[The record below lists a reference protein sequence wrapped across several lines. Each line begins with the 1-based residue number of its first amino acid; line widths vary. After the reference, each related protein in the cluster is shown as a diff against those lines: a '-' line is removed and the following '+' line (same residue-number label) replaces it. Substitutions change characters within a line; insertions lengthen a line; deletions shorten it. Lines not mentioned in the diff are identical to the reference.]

1 MFAPRFAPLTRWIA
15 PLALPVTVAA
25 CGGEPAADTTDGV
38 VRQPIPR
45 GVDPAM
51 VTWRSDG
58 VIVPSKDSL
67 QKTPGYVVD
76 SLFTPEEDLRRF
88 QATVVGPVP
97 TQLSGGAAST
107 DALIREYWA
116 LLSTGDTLSMSPL
129 VVSRGEYAYLY
140 FPGSV
145 EATSGMPPAIGWEL
159 IVRQSGRG
167 LTRALRIAQ
176 VGPSVIKSVTCSDT
190 PRVSG
195 KNTIYGPCGVVIT
208 RDGTEQTVWVVKSLI
223 ERDGVHKLFGLQNE
237 LSGG

>member
-1 MFAPRFAPLTRWIA
+1 MFAPRFSRLTRWLAPIA
-15 PLALPVTVAA
+15 LLLLSAA
-25 CGGEPAADTTDGV
+25 CGGEPAADTADGV

-45 GVDPAM
+45 GVDPSM

-88 QATVVGPVP
+88 QATVTEPVP
-97 TQLSGGAAST
+97 TKLSGGAAST

-140 FPGSV
+140 FPGST
-145 EATSGMPPAIGWEL
+145 EAANGMPPAIGWEL

-176 VGPSVIKSVTCSDT
+176 AGPSVIKSVTCSDT

-208 RDGTEQTVWVVKSLI
+208 RNGTEQTVWVVKSLI

-237 LSGG
+237 LGGG